1 MQSLFFKAAKL
12 GHKETL
18 KKGLN
23 TENID
28 VQHDRSGYTLLCFA
42 CANNQIDV
50 VKLLLANKAEVNTQT
65 REFGYSALMLAILNG
80 HESVVNLLLTQ
91 SQIDLTLMDYKG
103 NNALMLA
110 VTSGQ
115 TSMVE
120 KLVHKSDVSHVNS
133 EGNTVFHLSDK
144 PEINDILVKYLPSR
158 SQVV

>member
-18 KKGLN
+18 KRGLN

-28 VQHDRSGYTLLCFA
+28 IQHDTNGYTLLCFA
-42 CANNQIDV
+42 AANNQGDIV
-50 VKLLLANKAEVNTQT
+50 ELLLENKAEVNTQT
-65 REFGYSALMLAILNG
+65 KEFGYSPLMLAVLNE
-80 HESVVNLLLTQ
+80 HESVVDLLLKQ
-91 SQIDLTLMDYKG
+91 PQIDLSLMDYKG

-144 PEINDILVKYLPSR
+144 PEINDILVKYLSSR